1 MKRIFIN
8 DIPVLFKN
16 LDNSKLK
23 VENYD
28 TLIDGSSGIIHTKLR
43 ARVLIYDALPDS
55 IDSLLKIMTE
65 KKLKKTYS
73 VTFTLKNK
81 KEVIKYLKK
90 KFKVIKAAGGI
101 VQNNENKILFIYR
114 LGKWDLPKGKKDK
127 GEKIKDCAV
136 REVEEETNTKVKII
150 NRNCTTWH
158 TYTRY
163 KKFILKKTVWYKM
176 KCIDDSKMKGQKKE
190 KIEKVRWMENK
201 IINEI
206 LINSYKSL
214 SYVVKKYFKKDKLNT

>member
-8 DIPVLFKN
+8 DIPVIFRN

-150 NRNCTTWH
+150 KRNCTTWH

-206 LINSYKSL
+206 LINSFKSL
-214 SYVVKKYFKKDKLNT
+214 SYVVKKYFKKIS

>member
-8 DIPVLFKN
+8 DIPVLFRN

-81 KEVIKYLKK
+81 KEVTKHLKK

-101 VQNNENKILFIYR
+101 VQNRENKILFIYR

-127 GEKIKDCAV
+127 GEKIKNCAV
-136 REVEEETNTKVKII
+136 REVEEETNTKVKIEKKT
-150 NRNCTTWH
+150 CTTWH

-214 SYVVKKYFKKDKLNT
+214 SYVMKKYYNKYQLNT

>member
-28 TLIDGSSGIIHTKLR
+28 TLIDGSSGIIHTTLR

-101 VQNNENKILFIYR
+101 VRNKDNKILFLLSGR
-114 LGKWDLPKGKKDK
+114 GDKD
-127 GEKIKDCAV
+127 
-136 REVEEETNTKVKII
+136 
-150 NRNCTTWH
+150 
-158 TYTRY
+158 
-163 KKFILKKTVWYKM
+163 
-176 KCIDDSKMKGQKKE
+176 
-190 KIEKVRWMENK
+190 
-201 IINEI
+201 
-206 LINSYKSL
+206 
-214 SYVVKKYFKKDKLNT
+214 LNTVAEASGFKI

>member
-150 NRNCTTWH
+150 KRNCTTWH

-176 KCIDDSKMKGQKKE
+176 KCIDDSKMRGQKKE

>member
-8 DIPVLFKN
+8 DIPVLFRN

-81 KEVIKYLKK
+81 KEVIKHLKK
-90 KFKVIKAAGGI
+90 KFKLIKAAGGI
-101 VQNNENKILFIYR
+101 VQNRENKILFIYR

-127 GEKIKDCAV
+127 GEKIKNCAV
-136 REVEEETNTKVKII
+136 REVEEETNTKVKIEKKT
-150 NRNCTTWH
+150 CTTWH

-214 SYVVKKYFKKDKLNT
+214 SYVMKKYYNKYQLNT

>member
-55 IDSLLKIMTE
+55 IDSLLKLMTE

-150 NRNCTTWH
+150 KRNCTTWH

-201 IINEI
+201 NINEI

>member
-8 DIPVLFKN
+8 DIPVLFRN

-81 KEVIKYLKK
+81 KEVIKYLKE

-101 VQNNENKILFIYR
+101 VQNKDNKILFIYR

-150 NRNCTTWH
+150 KKNCTTWH

-214 SYVVKKYFKKDKLNT
+214 SYVVKKYYKKDELNT

>member
-55 IDSLLKIMTE
+55 IDSLLKLMTE

-150 NRNCTTWH
+150 KRNCTTWH

-190 KIEKVRWMENK
+190 KIEKVKWMENK

-206 LINSYKSL
+206 LINSFKSL
-214 SYVVKKYFKKDKLNT
+214 SYVVKKYFKKIS

>member
-55 IDSLLKIMTE
+55 IDSLLKLMTE

-150 NRNCTTWH
+150 KRNCTTWH

-206 LINSYKSL
+206 LINSFKSL
-214 SYVVKKYFKKDKLNT
+214 SYVVKKYFKKIS

>member
-1 MKRIFIN
+1 MKRVFIN

-150 NRNCTTWH
+150 KRNCTTWH

>member
-8 DIPVLFKN
+8 DIPVLFRN

-81 KEVIKYLKK
+81 KEVTKHLKK
-90 KFKVIKAAGGI
+90 KFKLIKAAGGI
-101 VQNNENKILFIYR
+101 VQNREKKILFIYR

-127 GEKIKDCAV
+127 GEKIKNCAV
-136 REVEEETNTKVKII
+136 REVEEETNTKVKIEKKT
-150 NRNCTTWH
+150 CTTWH

-214 SYVVKKYFKKDKLNT
+214 SYVMKKYYNKYELNT

>member
-8 DIPVLFKN
+8 DIPVLFRN

-81 KEVIKYLKK
+81 KEVIKYLKE

-101 VQNNENKILFIYR
+101 VQNKDNKILFIYR

-150 NRNCTTWH
+150 KKNCTTWH

-214 SYVVKKYFKKDKLNT
+214 SYVLKKYYKKDELNT

>member
-8 DIPVLFKN
+8 DIPVLFRN

-81 KEVIKYLKK
+81 KEVTKYLKK

-101 VQNNENKILFIYR
+101 VQNREKKILFIYR

-127 GEKIKDCAV
+127 GEKIKNCAV
-136 REVEEETNTKVKII
+136 REVEEETNTKVKIEKKT
-150 NRNCTTWH
+150 CTTWH

-214 SYVVKKYFKKDKLNT
+214 SYVMKKYYNKYELNT

>member
-81 KEVIKYLKK
+81 KEVIKYLKE

-150 NRNCTTWH
+150 KRNCTTWH

-206 LINSYKSL
+206 LINSFKSL

>member
-1 MKRIFIN
+1 
-8 DIPVLFKN
+8 
-16 LDNSKLK
+16 
-23 VENYD
+23 
-28 TLIDGSSGIIHTKLR
+28 
-43 ARVLIYDALPDS
+43 
-55 IDSLLKIMTE
+55 MTE

-81 KEVIKYLKK
+81 KEVIKNLKK

-101 VQNNENKILFIYR
+101 VQNKENKILFIYR

-127 GEKIKDCAV
+127 GEKIKHCAV
-136 REVEEETNTKVKII
+136 REVEEETNTKVKRKNKI
-150 NRNCTTWH
+150 CTSWH

-176 KCIDDSKMKGQKKE
+176 KCIDDSKMKGEKKE
-190 KIEKVRWMENK
+190 KIEKVRWMKNK

-206 LINSYKSL
+206 LTNSYKSL
-214 SYVVKKYFKKDKLNT
+214 SYVMKKFYNRD

>member
-28 TLIDGSSGIIHTKLR
+28 TLIDGSFGIIHTKLR

-81 KEVIKYLKK
+81 KEVIKYLKE

-150 NRNCTTWH
+150 KRNCTTWH

>member
-8 DIPVLFKN
+8 DIPVLFRN

-101 VQNNENKILFIYR
+101 VQNKDNKILFIYR

-150 NRNCTTWH
+150 KRNCTTWH

-214 SYVVKKYFKKDKLNT
+214 SYVVKKYYKKDELNT

>member
-8 DIPVLFKN
+8 DIPVLFRN

-150 NRNCTTWH
+150 KRNCTTWH

>member
-81 KEVIKYLKK
+81 KEVIKYLKE

-150 NRNCTTWH
+150 ERNCTTWH

-206 LINSYKSL
+206 LMNSYKSL

>member
-1 MKRIFIN
+1 
-8 DIPVLFKN
+8 
-16 LDNSKLK
+16 
-23 VENYD
+23 
-28 TLIDGSSGIIHTKLR
+28 
-43 ARVLIYDALPDS
+43 
-55 IDSLLKIMTE
+55 MTE

-176 KCIDDSKMKGQKKE
+176 KCIDDSRMKGQKKE

>member
-55 IDSLLKIMTE
+55 IDSLLKLMTE

-90 KFKVIKAAGGI
+90 KFKLIKAAGGI

-150 NRNCTTWH
+150 KRNCTTWH

-206 LINSYKSL
+206 LINSFKSL
-214 SYVVKKYFKKDKLNT
+214 SYVVKKYFKKNKLNT

>member
-81 KEVIKYLKK
+81 KEVIKYLKE

-101 VQNNENKILFIYR
+101 VQNKDNKILFIYR

-150 NRNCTTWH
+150 KKNCTTWH

>member
-28 TLIDGSSGIIHTKLR
+28 TLIDGSSGIIHTKLK

-150 NRNCTTWH
+150 KRNCTTWH

-206 LINSYKSL
+206 LINSFKSL

>member
-8 DIPVLFKN
+8 DIPVSFKN

-55 IDSLLKIMTE
+55 IDALLKIMTE

-81 KEVIKYLKK
+81 KKVIKYLKE

-150 NRNCTTWH
+150 KKNCTTWH

-214 SYVVKKYFKKDKLNT
+214 SYVLKKYFKKDKLNT

>member
-127 GEKIKDCAV
+127 GEKIIDCAV

-150 NRNCTTWH
+150 KRNCTTWH

>member
-8 DIPVLFKN
+8 DIPVIFRN

-28 TLIDGSSGIIHTKLR
+28 TLIDGSSGIIHTKLQ

-81 KEVIKYLKK
+81 KEVIKYIKN
-90 KFKVIKAAGGI
+90 KFKLIKAAGGI
-101 VQNNENKILFIYR
+101 VENKENKILFIFR

-127 GEKIKDCAV
+127 GEKIKDCSV
-136 REVEEETNTKVKII
+136 REVEEETNTKVKRKNKI
-150 NRNCTTWH
+150 CTSWH

-163 KKFILKKTVWYKM
+163 KKFILKKTVWYRM

-190 KIEKVRWMENK
+190 NIDKVKWMNEDTIK
-201 IINEI
+201 EI
-206 LINSYKSL
+206 LENSYKSL
-214 SYVVKKYFKKDKLNT
+214 SYIIKKYYEK

>member
-81 KEVIKYLKK
+81 KEVIKYLKE

-101 VQNNENKILFIYR
+101 VQNKDNKILFIYR

-150 NRNCTTWH
+150 KKNCTTWH

-214 SYVVKKYFKKDKLNT
+214 SYVVKKYYKKDELNT

>member
-176 KCIDDSKMKGQKKE
+176 KCIDDSRMKGQKKE

>member
-8 DIPVLFKN
+8 DIPVLFRN

-81 KEVIKYLKK
+81 KEVIKYLKE

-101 VQNNENKILFIYR
+101 VQNKDNKILFIYR

-150 NRNCTTWH
+150 KKNCTTWH

-190 KIEKVRWMENK
+190 KIEKVRWMDNK

-214 SYVVKKYFKKDKLNT
+214 SYVVKKYYKKDELNT

>member
-8 DIPVLFKN
+8 DIPVSFKN

-55 IDSLLKIMTE
+55 IDALLKIMTQ

-81 KEVIKYLKK
+81 KEVIKYLKE

-150 NRNCTTWH
+150 KKNCTTWH

>member
-73 VTFTLKNK
+73 VTFTLKNN

-150 NRNCTTWH
+150 KRNCTTWH

>member
-8 DIPVLFKN
+8 DIPVSFKN

-55 IDSLLKIMTE
+55 IDALLKIMTE

-81 KEVIKYLKK
+81 KEVIKYLKE

-150 NRNCTTWH
+150 KRNCTTWH

-206 LINSYKSL
+206 LMNSYKSL

>member
-8 DIPVLFKN
+8 DIPVLFRN

-136 REVEEETNTKVKII
+136 REVEEETNNKVKII
-150 NRNCTTWH
+150 KRNCTTWH

-206 LINSYKSL
+206 LINSFKSL
-214 SYVVKKYFKKDKLNT
+214 SYVVKKYFKKIS

>member
-8 DIPVLFKN
+8 DIPVLFRN

-81 KEVIKYLKK
+81 KEVTKHLKK
-90 KFKVIKAAGGI
+90 KFKLIKAAGGI
-101 VQNNENKILFIYR
+101 VQNRENKILFIYR

-127 GEKIKDCAV
+127 GEKIKNCAV
-136 REVEEETNTKVKII
+136 REVEEETNTKVKIEKKT
-150 NRNCTTWH
+150 CTTWH

-214 SYVVKKYFKKDKLNT
+214 SYVIKKYYNKYELNT

>member
-55 IDSLLKIMTE
+55 IDSLLKLMTE

-150 NRNCTTWH
+150 KRNCTTWH

-214 SYVVKKYFKKDKLNT
+214 SYVVKKYYKKDELNT

>member
-8 DIPVLFKN
+8 DIPVSFKN

-55 IDSLLKIMTE
+55 IDALLKIMTE

-81 KEVIKYLKK
+81 KEVIKYLKE

-150 NRNCTTWH
+150 KKNCTTWH

-214 SYVVKKYFKKDKLNT
+214 SYVLKKYFKKDKLNT

>member
-8 DIPVLFKN
+8 DIPVLFRN

-81 KEVIKYLKK
+81 KEVTKHLKK
-90 KFKVIKAAGGI
+90 KFKLIKAAGGI
-101 VQNNENKILFIYR
+101 VQNRENKILFIYR

-127 GEKIKDCAV
+127 GEKIKNCAV
-136 REVEEETNTKVKII
+136 REVEEETNTKVKIEKKT
-150 NRNCTTWH
+150 CTTWH

-214 SYVVKKYFKKDKLNT
+214 SYVMKKYYNKYELNT

>member
-1 MKRIFIN
+1 M
-8 DIPVLFKN
+8 
-16 LDNSKLK
+16 K

-81 KEVIKYLKK
+81 KEVIKYLKE

-150 NRNCTTWH
+150 KRNCTTWH

-206 LINSYKSL
+206 LMNSYKSL

>member
-8 DIPVLFKN
+8 DIPVLFRN

-81 KEVIKYLKK
+81 KEVIKYLKE

-150 NRNCTTWH
+150 KKNCTTWH

>member
-150 NRNCTTWH
+150 KKNCTTWH

-214 SYVVKKYFKKDKLNT
+214 SYVVKKYYKKDELNT